1 MQRTELLNAIKL
13 GDKDRI
19 IKMKNTGFPLNKTM
33 KGEYGYSTEHIK
45 LATPYPDI
53 IKLLIEWEL
62 ETDKWFANCMLEG
75 SVYDNNPVLAAV
87 SIELGAKVNGESSYR
102 NHIIDIVLGNKIDL
116 CRIFVN
122 AGVDLSITDE
132 YGRGVF
138 HYVQTHEMMDLII
151 SHMVCDHEDE
161 WGKTAYQTHN
171 ECIPNGNGYKPI
183 NHKLRIELGNRIAK
197 QLSES
202 KL

>member
-1 MQRTELLNAIKL
+1 MFGQYKRLKNEFTGVLTGKGRSYGGSLIRPEATGYGCVYFAQEMLAVKGNGFKGKTVVVSGSGNVAQYAIEK
-13 GDKDRI
+13 
-19 IKMKNTGFPLNKTM
+19 
-33 KGEYGYSTEHIK
+33 
-45 LATPYPDI
+45 A
-53 IKLLIEWEL
+53 
-62 ETDKWFANCMLEG
+62 
-75 SVYDNNPVLAAV
+75 
-87 SIELGAKVNGESSYR
+87 IELGAKVNGESSYR